1 MHGHGPLPFFNLSSL
16 RYPGRR
22 LGPLVAGALCF
33 GLATTAP
40 FPAVFAQEKA
50 PAVRVSLTLPE
61 NAEDGLKRKL
71 RAASLLRQTAK
82 EEAPTAQDF
91 FAAALADYRRLTEVL
106 YANGY
111 YSGLIQIRVNGQE
124 AALIPVTTPPQE
136 IRSLAISVQP
146 GKPFRFGTAR
156 IAPLPPDADVTGRFR
171 SGRRARADSV
181 IRAARDAQNAW
192 RDAGHAKVRIAN
204 QDLNADHAR
213 QRLDAVITL
222 APGPTVTF
230 GRLLPD
236 GKKRVR
242 GGRIQEIAGLPS
254 GTVFTPAEVDKAA
267 TRLRRSGAFR
277 SVSLREAEALRDG
290 DVLDIEASLV
300 DATPRRFGAGVEI
313 ATETGLQL
321 SGFWMHRNLLGG
333 AERLRIEG
341 MVRDIGTDTERLDYS
356 VGARLDRPASFGPDT
371 TAFLSFDISSEQ
383 EPLFDLD
390 LLDLGF
396 GASRQ
401 LRDDLKAE
409 VELSF
414 SRAQADTALGAIRF
428 TLASIAL
435 SAEWDRRD
443 NALNPTTGHFLRG
456 SLTPYLGLD
465 GTESGAQ
472 TTLDGRIY
480 RPVLSDRLI
489 AAARLQFGAVAGSSI
504 AGTQPNL
511 LFQSGGGG
519 SVRGQAFQSLGVG
532 SGDDRTGGRSFLGLS
547 AELRGKINTKF
558 SLVGFADAG
567 YIGSESVVDGSGDWH
582 AGAGLGL
589 RYDTVVGP
597 IRLDVATPIR
607 NSRNDGGSGDRV
619 QLYVG
624 IGQAF

>member
-1 MHGHGPLPFFNLSSL
+1 MSFFHFKHLLHSGVGLAFCIATLITLPTLPANAQETAKVDVTLN
-16 RYPGRR
+16 
-22 LGPLVAGALCF
+22 V
-33 GLATTAP
+33 LATTD
-40 FPAVFAQEKA
+40 
-50 PAVRVSLTLPE
+50 S
-61 NAEDGLKRKL
+61 GLQGKL
-71 RAASLLRQTAK
+71 RAASLLRQAAT
-82 EEAPTAQDF
+82 EEAPTAQDY

-111 YSGLIQIRVNGQE
+111 YSGLIEIRLNGRE
-124 AALIPVTTPPQE
+124 AALIPVTAPPKT
-136 IRSLAISVQP
+136 IRSVAINVRP

-156 IAPLPPDADVTGRFR
+156 IAPLPANTAPTAGFQK
-171 SGRRARADSV
+171 GARANAETV
-181 IRAARDAQNAW
+181 IRAARDAQTAW
-192 RDAGHAKVRIAN
+192 RDAGHAKVRVSS
-204 QDLNADHAR
+204 QDLSADHAR
-213 QRLDAVITL
+213 QQLDATIAL
-222 APGPTVTF
+222 APGPKVTF

-236 GKKRVR
+236 GEKRVR
-242 GGRIQEIAGLPS
+242 AERIQEIAGLPS
-254 GTVFTPAEVDKAA
+254 GEPFTPAAVDQAA

-277 SVSLREAEALRDG
+277 SVSLREADALRAG
-290 DVLDIEASLV
+290 DVLDVEASLV
-300 DATPRRFGAGVEI
+300 DAAPRRFGAGVEI

-341 MVRDIGTDTERLDYS
+341 AVRDIGTDTERLDYS
-356 VGARLDRPASFGPDT
+356 LSARLDRPASFGPDT

-390 LLDLGF
+390 VLDLGF

-401 LRDDLKAE
+401 VRDDLKGE

-414 SRAQADTALGAIRF
+414 SRAEADTALGTARF
-428 TLASIAL
+428 TLASVAL
-435 SAEWDRRD
+435 SMEWDRRD
-443 NALNPTTGHFLRG
+443 NTLNPTSGHFLRG

-472 TTLDGRIY
+472 ATLDGRIY
-480 RPVLSDRLI
+480 RPVLNDRLI

-519 SVRGQAFQSLGVG
+519 TVRGQPFQSLGVG
-532 SGDDRTGGRSFLGLS
+532 TGSNRTGGRSFLGLS
-547 AELRGKINTKF
+547 GELRGKINDKF

-567 YIGSESVVDGSGDWH
+567 YIGSESFVNGDGGWH

-607 NSRNDGGSGDRV
+607 GDSSDRV
-619 QLYVG
+619 QIYVG

>member
-1 MHGHGPLPFFNLSSL
+1 MSFFHFKHLLHSGVGLAFCIATLITLPTLPANAQETAKVDVTLN
-16 RYPGRR
+16 
-22 LGPLVAGALCF
+22 V
-33 GLATTAP
+33 LATTD
-40 FPAVFAQEKA
+40 
-50 PAVRVSLTLPE
+50 S
-61 NAEDGLKRKL
+61 GLQGKL
-71 RAASLLRQTAK
+71 RAASLLRQAAT
-82 EEAPTAQDF
+82 EEAPTAQDY

-111 YSGLIQIRVNGQE
+111 YSGLIEIRLNGRE
-124 AALIPVTTPPQE
+124 AALIPVTAPPKT
-136 IRSLAISVQP
+136 IRSVAINVRP

-156 IAPLPPDADVTGRFR
+156 IAPLPANTAPTAGFQK
-171 SGRRARADSV
+171 GARANAETV
-181 IRAARDAQNAW
+181 IRAARDAQTAW
-192 RDAGHAKVRIAN
+192 RDAGHAKVRVSS
-204 QDLNADHAR
+204 QDLSADHAR
-213 QRLDAVITL
+213 QQLDATIAL
-222 APGPTVTF
+222 APGPKVTF

-236 GKKRVR
+236 GEKRVR
-242 GGRIQEIAGLPS
+242 AERIQEIAGLPS
-254 GTVFTPAEVDKAA
+254 GETFTPAAVDQAA

-277 SVSLREAEALRDG
+277 SVSLREADALRAG
-290 DVLDIEASLV
+290 DVLDVEASLV
-300 DATPRRFGAGVEI
+300 DAAPRRFGAGVEI

-341 MVRDIGTDTERLDYS
+341 AVRDIGTDAERLDYS
-356 VGARLDRPASFGPDT
+356 LSARLDRPASFGPDT

-390 LLDLGF
+390 VLDLGF

-401 LRDDLKAE
+401 LRDDLKGE

-414 SRAQADTALGAIRF
+414 SRAEADTALGTARF
-428 TLASIAL
+428 TLASVAL
-435 SAEWDRRD
+435 SMEWDRRD
-443 NALNPTTGHFLRG
+443 NTLNPTNGHFLRG

-472 TTLDGRIY
+472 ATLDGRIY
-480 RPVLSDRLI
+480 RPVLNDRLI

-519 SVRGQAFQSLGVG
+519 TVRGQPFQSLGVG
-532 SGDDRTGGRSFLGLS
+532 TGSNRTGGRSFLGLS
-547 AELRGKINTKF
+547 GELRGKINDKF

-567 YIGSESVVDGSGDWH
+567 YVGSESFVNGDGDWH

-589 RYDTVVGP
+589 RYNTVVGP

-607 NSRNDGGSGDRV
+607 GDSSDRV
-619 QLYVG
+619 QIYVG

>member
-1 MHGHGPLPFFNLSSL
+1 MSFFHFKHLLHSGVGLAFCIATLSTLSTLPANAQETEKVDVTLN
-16 RYPGRR
+16 
-22 LGPLVAGALCF
+22 V
-33 GLATTAP
+33 LATTD
-40 FPAVFAQEKA
+40 
-50 PAVRVSLTLPE
+50 S
-61 NAEDGLKRKL
+61 GLQGKL
-71 RAASLLRQTAK
+71 RAASLLRQAAT
-82 EEAPTAQDF
+82 EEAPTAQDY

-111 YSGLIQIRVNGQE
+111 YSGLIEIRLNGQE
-124 AALIPVTTPPQE
+124 AALIPVTAPPKT
-136 IRSLAISVQP
+136 IRSVAINVRP

-156 IAPLPPDADVTGRFR
+156 IAPLPANTAPTEGFQK
-171 SGRRARADSV
+171 GARANAETV
-181 IRAARDAQNAW
+181 IRAARDAQTAW
-192 RDAGHAKVRIAN
+192 RDAGHAKVRVSS
-204 QDLNADHAR
+204 QDLSADHAR
-213 QRLDAVITL
+213 QQLDATIAL
-222 APGPTVTF
+222 APGPKVTF

-236 GKKRVR
+236 GEKRVR
-242 GGRIQEIAGLPS
+242 AERIQEIAGLPS
-254 GTVFTPAEVDKAA
+254 GETFTPAAVDQAA

-277 SVSLREAEALRDG
+277 SVSLREADALRAG
-290 DVLDIEASLV
+290 DVLDVEASLV
-300 DATPRRFGAGVEI
+300 DAAPRRFGAGVEI

-341 MVRDIGTDTERLDYS
+341 AVRDIGTDTERLDYS
-356 VGARLDRPASFGPDT
+356 LSARLDRPASFGPDT

-390 LLDLGF
+390 VLDLGF

-401 LRDDLKAE
+401 LRDDLKGE

-414 SRAQADTALGAIRF
+414 SRAEADTALGTARF
-428 TLASIAL
+428 TLASVAL
-435 SAEWDRRD
+435 SMEWDRRD
-443 NALNPTTGHFLRG
+443 NTLNPTNGHFLRG

-472 TTLDGRIY
+472 ATLDGRIY
-480 RPVLSDRLI
+480 RPVLNDRLI

-519 SVRGQAFQSLGVG
+519 TVRGQPFQSLGVG
-532 SGDDRTGGRSFLGLS
+532 TGSNRTGGRSFLGLS
-547 AELRGKINTKF
+547 GELRGKINNKF

-567 YIGSESVVDGSGDWH
+567 YIGSESFVNGDGDWH

-607 NSRNDGGSGDRV
+607 GDSSDRV
-619 QLYVG
+619 QIYVG